1 MQEEQAFREILKN
14 ERERFDRHVARFHT
28 KIDER
33 DTLLSEWAKA
43 IYERNSQDAKVEGRV
58 ENIPELQQATPNVKD
73 LRNTFSL
80 LSARSAALVPSARQY
95 LTPDDIDRA
104 NSASRDEALAR
115 RRRKVRSGKKK
126 GSKKKH
132 STKKGTAGTD
142 AEEEDDEEDPD
153 DPIGAFRPMPVTRT
167 TGGSGKTSAA
177 SPVLR
182 KKVGGRAPRSSNDD
196 KPPRRSGPSSNNNN
210 NDDEDDDDNDN
221 STVTGSI
228 MDIDERADAL
238 ALDDTLR
245 DRLLI
250 DRHDAQLDD
259 GLDDGDDEPQRP
271 GSKNQADAR
280 KEDADRILQELVDA
294 LSLEEQLSDQELTS
308 SNLQKHN
315 SKPKGASSSSTG
327 AAASAAVVEG
337 PAIVTEASRE
347 IEDFLALTKQ
357 EQETDR
363 ILAEFLQQHNTYQQK
378 HAPSSTLKTG
388 TAGSHPTRASM
399 SAGTNATFSELNLT
413 PMSTASTS
421 SKQQPLSKQVSV
433 TGKSMEEYVRT
444 MKTAHGAE
452 HKGMF
457 DGLHGVDDSR
467 DLEQQLQDIL
477 QSVSDITKSF
487 ASTEDSAILAAT
499 AAAMASAPTATATT
513 VSATVAASSTS
524 SGKFTSPTKKPS
536 VSAAGDVLIGASSG
550 SAKKVRVPTEEDE
563 QAAKIYELLQYAT
576 ESIEEADALAG
587 YERQHQP
594 PVDID
599 ESLVGASAKKK
610 KTKRA
615 SKSVSIQLSPEEEL
629 RQIVQDTVKST
640 AEVTSGSTKQGQ
652 VAHATR
658 ELQNVV
664 LRSSMDMSAQS
675 ASMKQATAAAAAS
688 SSSTKQTGNKS
699 RVASINASSA
709 AAVSSAAAGVA
720 AASSVTSNSSS
731 KAQQMVETYLG
742 ASSNDALALMGRASN
757 GATPVSSAS
766 SKAAPV
772 RQGSIS
778 SAQKAPEAT
787 AAKGGAVGQEGS
799 LASDNKYWYV
809 PVA

>member
-1 MQEEQAFREILKN
+1 MQEEQAFREILKS
-14 ERERFDRHVARFHT
+14 ERERFDRHVARFHA
-28 KIDER
+28 KVDER
-33 DTLLSEWAKA
+33 DTLLSEWVKA
-43 IYERNSQDAKVEGRV
+43 IYERNAHDAKVEGRV
-58 ENIPELQQATPNVKD
+58 ENIPELQQASPNVKD

-80 LSARSAALVPSARQY
+80 LSARSAALVPGARQY

-126 GSKKKH
+126 SSKKKQG
-132 STKKGTAGTD
+132 TKKGATATD
-142 AEEEDDEEDPD
+142 AEDDDDEEDPD
-153 DPIGAFRPMPVTRT
+153 DPIGAFRPMPVARA
-167 TGGSGKTSAA
+167 TGGSGKTSSA

-182 KKVGGRAPRSSNDD
+182 KIVGGRAPRSSNDD
-196 KPPRRSGPSSNNNN
+196 KPPRRSGHSSNNNN
-210 NDDEDDDDNDN
+210 NDDEDDDN

-245 DRLLI
+245 GHLSI
-250 DRHDAQLDD
+250 DRHSVPLND
-259 GLDDGDDEPQRP
+259 GLDDDDDEPQRP
-271 GSKNQADAR
+271 GSQNQADAR

-315 SKPKGASSSSTG
+315 SKPKGAGNSSSTAVSSAG
-327 AAASAAVVEG
+327 AEG

-363 ILAEFLQQHNTYQQK
+363 ILAEFLQQHNTMQQK
-378 HAPSSTLKTG
+378 HAPSTLKTG
-388 TAGSHPTRASM
+388 TAGSHPTRSSM

-413 PMSTASTS
+413 PMSTASTA

-452 HKGMF
+452 HTGMF

-487 ASTEDSAILAAT
+487 ASNEDSAILAAT
-499 AAAMASAPTATATT
+499 AAAMASAPTATAATT
-513 VSATVAASSTS
+513 ATTTATTTAAPLTS
-524 SGKFTSPTKKPS
+524 SGKFASPTKKPS
-536 VSAAGDVLIGASSG
+536 VSVAGESLIGASSG
-550 SAKKVRVPTEEDE
+550 STKKVRVPTEEDE
-563 QAAKIYELLQYAT
+563 QAAKIYELIQYAT

-594 PVDID
+594 PADID
-599 ESLVGASAKKK
+599 ESLVVASAKKK
-610 KTKRA
+610 KKRA

-658 ELQNVV
+658 DLQNVV

-675 ASMKQATAAAAAS
+675 ASMKQATAAAS

-709 AAVSSAAAGVA
+709 AALSSTAAGVA
-720 AASSVTSNSSS
+720 AASSVASNSSS

-757 GATPVSSAS
+757 AATPVSSAS
-766 SKAAPV
+766 LKAAPL

-778 SAQKAPEAT
+778 SVQKPPEAAAT
-787 AAKGGAVGQEGS
+787 ASKGGAVGQEGS
-799 LASDNKYWYV
+799 LTSDNKYWYV
-809 PVA
+809 P